1 MYRIRDVAIV
11 IGFLIINQ
19 KERYMQK
26 RTETTQSTQEERKG
40 QIAHHED
47 LASKFA
53 MQFFGAE
60 LLRYLGIRLKIKRI
74 EPTEII
80 HLEARQMYEDFNF
93 LMENGT
99 WYHMEFESDS
109 ISTDDLRRFREY
121 EAVTS
126 RTYKVP
132 VITYVLCSSNVK
144 EPMTR
149 LKEGINTYR
158 IKMIRLKGKNADEVF
173 ANLKEKNNSSVTKA
187 DLVPVI
193 LTPLMEGSLS
203 QMERTKLGMK
213 VLNKEYANV
222 SHEDLKRM
230 QATLY
235 ILADKFLTQAEM
247 KELKEVCAMNAFLQM
262 YVDDGIQQARTSD
275 ILTLL
280 NELGLIASD
289 LSAKIMG
296 EKNEETLNRWL
307 KLAAKAESV
316 EQFIAE
322 M

>member
-1 MYRIRDVAIV
+1 
-11 IGFLIINQ
+11 
-19 KERYMQK
+19 
-26 RTETTQSTQEERKG
+26 
-40 QIAHHED
+40 
-47 LASKFA
+47 
-53 MQFFGAE
+53 
-60 LLRYLGIRLKIKRI
+60 
-74 EPTEII
+74 
-80 HLEARQMYEDFNF
+80 
-93 LMENGT
+93 
-99 WYHMEFESDS
+99 
-109 ISTDDLRRFREY
+109 
-121 EAVTS
+121 
-126 RTYKVP
+126 
-132 VITYVLCSSNVK
+132 
-144 EPMTR
+144 
-149 LKEGINTYR
+149 
-158 IKMIRLKGKNADEVF
+158 
-173 ANLKEKNNSSVTKA
+173 
-187 DLVPVI
+187 
-193 LTPLMEGSLS
+193 
-203 QMERTKLGMK
+203 MERTKLGMK
-213 VLNKEYANV
+213 VLNKEYAHV
-222 SHEDLKRM
+222 SYEDLKRM